1 MKEMVSLVKWKKVQR
16 QDQSEHV
23 TPLDNLSVYIY
34 ERGSVSKIPGVFSI
48 SFDGILK
55 TQNYMENK
63 KKWSNIGTL
72 TSNWQNHR
80 PYHRPMTSQGFPP
93 LAHPKVDLRIDYL
106 RSERS

>member
-34 ERGSVSKIPGVFSI
+34 ERGSVFKIPGVFSI

-55 TQNYMENK
+55 TQNYMENTK
-63 KKWSNIGTL
+63 EREQHRNIDIK
-72 TSNWQNHR
+72 
-80 PYHRPMTSQGFPP
+80 
-93 LAHPKVDLRIDYL
+93 LAKSSAL
-106 RSERS
+106 S

>member
-1 MKEMVSLVKWKKVQR
+1 MKEMVSLAKVQR

-34 ERGSVSKIPGVFSI
+34 ERGSVSKIPGVFGI
-48 SFDGILK
+48 SFGGILK

-63 KKWSNIGTL
+63 KKGSNIGTL

-80 PYHRPMTSQGFPP
+80 PYHRPMTSQGLPP